1 MATAVDYRRHVRRPV
16 GFVVL
21 GALLLVLAAGLLLD
35 SMRRK
40 SHSTVLI
47 KLIATISSSQ
57 LIKKFFISRT
67 VFMKTVQKTTM
78 VT

>member
-40 SHSTVLI
+40 SHSTVVDQAYSYDI
-47 KLIATISSSQ
+47 KQSIDQ
-57 LIKKFFISRT
+57 K
-67 VFMKTVQKTTM
+67 VFLFPEQFL
-78 VT
+78 